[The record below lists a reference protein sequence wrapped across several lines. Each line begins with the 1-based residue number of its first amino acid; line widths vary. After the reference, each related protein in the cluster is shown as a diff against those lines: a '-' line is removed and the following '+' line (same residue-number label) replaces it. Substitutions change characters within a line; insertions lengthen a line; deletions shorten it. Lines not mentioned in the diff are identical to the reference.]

1 MQDVMLSQDS
11 RRKIAVHVTG
21 GTNAKSLQDADAAA
35 ATTSQAAAT
44 AVPAADSEAQAGD
57 KVSKS
62 ATEDDVDMQPAKED
76 VQLIEEVWTFK
87 RAQMLYPSVK

>member
-1 MQDVMLSQDS
+1 MLSRDS

-21 GTNAKSLQDADAAA
+21 GNKAKSTPDADAAA
-35 ATTSQAAAT
+35 ATTSEAAA
-44 AVPAADSEAQAGD
+44 AVVPAADADAHAGD

-62 ATEDDVDMQPAKED
+62 AAEDDVDMQPAVQED
-76 VQLIEEVWTFK
+76 VQLIEDVWSFK